1 LGESVTA
8 EWIFDVS
15 STTRHSFTRSRRTT
29 TMLSSWNDYRNS
41 IIIPLYIG
49 IRIWTVQRLMMADCD
64 EVYNYWEV
72 VAYLLYGSSSQ
83 ALQTWEYAH
92 QYALRTYAYLV
103 PLQWTV
109 KLLVEPIM
117 TFVGM
122 GLLSRVATFQLLR
135 SIVVGLSACG
145 ELYWLLSLAD
155 NDHDDH
161 EDDSFPVMLICTSL
175 CGCMLPSAL
184 LPSATWMTAWCVAA
198 ASLTTGRYRWFV
210 ITCVMATLCTG
221 WPFGA
226 VCVVPM
232 AVEVLRRQLRSAHSK
247 ASGGYPFE
255 PMLRFFLFIILVTVT
270 TQTIVMLIDRY
281 YYGAWVAATY
291 NIFRYNAQNANDD
304 LYGVE
309 PLSYYIKNLLLNLN
323 YTGLLGF
330 TALPVYWFTNAG
342 GGGRNNNSSRSVTTI
357 ATLASLWPWV
367 AITFPRPHK
376 EERFLYPIYPVLIYG
391 AVVAVDCIFCRFLIS
406 FLDKDSNKDTKADP
420 VQAVQRAHRHRQ
432 WRLLFLTLFFL
443 PSLLLSMSRTAALSK
458 YYAAPLQIYAKVPPD
473 TTVCV
478 CGEWYR
484 FPGSFYAPLQ
494 FLPSS
499 FTGQLP
505 QPFSM
510 YGSRQASQAVL
521 QPFNDQNRHE
531 PDRYMTSLDGCDYIV
546 DIENGDCPMGQVIAS
561 EPFLDARRTSL
572 LHRTLY
578 IPYFHEAAVQQQRVH
593 YLQYRL
599 MMAAESTV
607 PPPPLQQVRATI
619 CRLIIVDT
627 MLLTKMIGVIDDSSF

>member
-1 LGESVTA
+1 MVVDQA
-8 EWIFDVS
+8 VS
-15 STTRHSFTRSRRTT
+15 AAAAATRSSRTT
-29 TMLSSWNDYRNS
+29 TTPLWNFRSS

-49 IRIWTVQRLMMADCD
+49 IRIWTVHRLMMADCD

-72 VAYLLYGSSSQ
+72 VAFLLYGSSSQ

-92 QYALRTYAYLV
+92 QYALRTYAYLM
-103 PLQWTV
+103 PFQWTM
-109 KLLVEPIM
+109 KLLVEPVM
-117 TFVGM
+117 TFIGM
-122 GLLSRVATFQLLR
+122 GLLSRIETFQLLR
-135 SIVVGLSACG
+135 SIVVGISACG
-145 ELYWLLSLAD
+145 ELYWLLSLPD
-155 NDHDDH
+155 GNDGHDD
-161 EDDSFPVMLICTSL
+161 DISPVMLICASL

-184 LPSATWMTAWCVAA
+184 LPSATWMTSWCVAA
-198 ASLTTGRYRWFV
+198 AGLATDRYRWFV
-210 ITCVMATLCTG
+210 ITCVMTTLCTG

-232 AVEVLRRQLRSAHSK
+232 AVEVLRQHQLRSHRTAGG
-247 ASGGYPFE
+247 ASGGGGSSSFE
-255 PMLRFFLFIILVTVT
+255 PLLRFIMFIILVTIT

-291 NIFRYNAQNANDD
+291 NIFRYNAQNSNDD

-330 TALPVYWFTNAG
+330 TALPVYWLTGGGNAG
-342 GGGRNNNSSRSVTTI
+342 HRCNSSVTI

-391 AVVAVDCIFCRFLIS
+391 AVVVVDRIFCRFLIPY
-406 FLDKDSNKDTKADP
+406 LDRHKDNKDTQADP
-420 VQAVQRAHRHRQ
+420 VHPVQRAHRHRR
-432 WRLLFLTLFFL
+432 WRLVFMTLFFL

-458 YYAAPLQIYAKVPPD
+458 YYAAPLQIYARVPPG

-484 FPGSFYAPLQ
+484 FPGSFFAPLK

-531 PDRYMTSLDGCDYIV
+531 PDRYLTSLDGCDYIV
-546 DIENGDCPMGQVIAS
+546 DIENGDCPMGEVIAS
-561 EPFLDARRTSL
+561 EPFLDASRTGL

-599 MMAAESTV
+599 MMAAPATV
-607 PPPPLQQVRATI
+607 PPPTPSLQQVRNILSTNH
-619 CRLIIVDT
+619 C
-627 MLLTKMIGVIDDSSF
+627 